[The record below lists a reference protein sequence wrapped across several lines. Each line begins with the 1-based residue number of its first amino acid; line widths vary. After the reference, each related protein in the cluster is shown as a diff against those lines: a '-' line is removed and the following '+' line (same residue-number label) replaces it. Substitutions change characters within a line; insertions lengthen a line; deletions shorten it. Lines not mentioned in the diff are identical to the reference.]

1 MAEVAALG
9 GNMDTKEKVVKVLQA
24 VNSDIKNDDT
34 DLLASGLLDSFDIV
48 NLVSQ
53 LEEVFTVEIEPS
65 NIVPENFRTV
75 AAIAALME
83 RSTSAEG

>member
-1 MAEVAALG
+1 
-9 GNMDTKEKVVKVLQA
+9 MDTKEKVVNVLQV

-53 LEEVFTVEIEPS
+53 LEEALTVEIEPTD
-65 NIVPENFRTV
+65 IVPENFRTV

-83 RSTSAEG
+83 RSTSVEG

>member
-1 MAEVAALG
+1 
-9 GNMDTKEKVVKVLQA
+9 MDTKEKVVNVLQA
-24 VNSDIKNDDT
+24 VNSDIKNHDT

-53 LEEVFTVEIEPS
+53 LEEAFTVEIEPTD
-65 NIVPENFRTV
+65 IVPENFRTV

-83 RSTSAEG
+83 RSTSVEG

>member
-1 MAEVAALG
+1 
-9 GNMDTKEKVVKVLQA
+9 MDTKEKVVNVLQV

-53 LEEVFTVEIEPS
+53 LEEAFTVEIEPTD
-65 NIVPENFRTV
+65 IVPENFRTV

-83 RSTSAEG
+83 RGTSVEG

>member
-1 MAEVAALG
+1 
-9 GNMDTKEKVVKVLQA
+9 MDTKENVVNVLQA

-53 LEEVFTVEIEPS
+53 LEEAFTVEIEPTD
-65 NIVPENFRTV
+65 IVPENFRTV
-75 AAIAALME
+75 AAIATLME
-83 RSTSAEG
+83 RSTSVEG

>member
-1 MAEVAALG
+1 
-9 GNMDTKEKVVKVLQA
+9 MDTKEKVVKVLQA

-53 LEEVFTVEIEPS
+53 LEEAFTVEIEPTD
-65 NIVPENFRTV
+65 IVPENFRTV

>member
-1 MAEVAALG
+1 
-9 GNMDTKEKVVKVLQA
+9 MDTKENVVNVLQA

-53 LEEVFTVEIEPS
+53 LEEAFTVEIEPAD
-65 NIVPENFRTV
+65 IVPENFRTV

-83 RSTSAEG
+83 RSTSVEG

>member
-1 MAEVAALG
+1 
-9 GNMDTKEKVVKVLQA
+9 MDTKEKVVNVLQV

-53 LEEVFTVEIEPS
+53 LEETFTVELEPTD
-65 NIVPENFRTV
+65 IVPENFRTV

-83 RSTSAEG
+83 RSTSVEG

>member
-1 MAEVAALG
+1 
-9 GNMDTKEKVVKVLQA
+9 MDTKEKVVNVLPA

-53 LEEVFTVEIEPS
+53 LEEVLTVEIEPTD
-65 NIVPENFRTV
+65 IVPENFRTV

-83 RSTSAEG
+83 RSTSVEG

>member
-1 MAEVAALG
+1 
-9 GNMDTKEKVVKVLQA
+9 MDTKEKVVNVLQA

-53 LEEVFTVEIEPS
+53 LEEVLTVEIEPTD
-65 NIVPENFRTV
+65 IVPENFRTV

-83 RSTSAEG
+83 RSTSVEG

>member
-1 MAEVAALG
+1 
-9 GNMDTKEKVVKVLQA
+9 MDTKEKVVNVLQA

-53 LEEVFTVEIEPS
+53 LEEAFTVEIEPAD
-65 NIVPENFRTV
+65 IVPENFRTV
-75 AAIAALME
+75 AAIATLME
-83 RSTSAEG
+83 RSTSVEG

>member
-1 MAEVAALG
+1 
-9 GNMDTKEKVVKVLQA
+9 MDTKEIVVNVLQA

-53 LEEVFTVEIEPS
+53 LEEAFTVEIEPTD
-65 NIVPENFRTV
+65 IVPENFRTV

-83 RSTSAEG
+83 RSISVEG

>member
-1 MAEVAALG
+1 
-9 GNMDTKEKVVKVLQA
+9 MDTKENVVNVLQA

>member
-1 MAEVAALG
+1 
-9 GNMDTKEKVVKVLQA
+9 MDTKENVVNVLQA

-53 LEEVFTVEIEPS
+53 LEEAFTVEIEPTD
-65 NIVPENFRTV
+65 IVPENFRTV

-83 RSTSAEG
+83 RGTSVEG

>member
-1 MAEVAALG
+1 M
-9 GNMDTKEKVVKVLQA
+9 NTKEKVVKVLQA

-53 LEEVFTVEIEPS
+53 LEEVFTAEIEPAD
-65 NIVPENFRTV
+65 IVPENFRTV
-75 AAIAALME
+75 AAIVALME
-83 RSTSAEG
+83 RSTSVEG

>member
-1 MAEVAALG
+1 
-9 GNMDTKEKVVKVLQA
+9 MDTKEKVVNVLQV
-24 VNSDIKNDDT
+24 VNADIKNDDT

-53 LEEVFTVEIEPS
+53 LEEAFTVEIEPTD
-65 NIVPENFRTV
+65 IVPENFRTV

-83 RSTSAEG
+83 RSTSVEG

>member
-1 MAEVAALG
+1 
-9 GNMDTKEKVVKVLQA
+9 MDTKEKVVNVLQA

-53 LEEVFTVEIEPS
+53 LEEAFTVEIEPTD
-65 NIVPENFRTV
+65 IVPENFRMV

-83 RSTSAEG
+83 RSTSVEG

>member
-1 MAEVAALG
+1 
-9 GNMDTKEKVVKVLQA
+9 MDTKENVVNVLQA

-53 LEEVFTVEIEPS
+53 LEEAFTVEIEPTD
-65 NIVPENFRTV
+65 IVPENFRTV

-83 RSTSAEG
+83 RSTSMEG

>member
-1 MAEVAALG
+1 
-9 GNMDTKEKVVKVLQA
+9 MDTKENVVNVLQA

-53 LEEVFTVEIEPS
+53 LEEAFSVEIEPTD
-65 NIVPENFRTV
+65 IVPENFRTV

-83 RSTSAEG
+83 RSTSVEG